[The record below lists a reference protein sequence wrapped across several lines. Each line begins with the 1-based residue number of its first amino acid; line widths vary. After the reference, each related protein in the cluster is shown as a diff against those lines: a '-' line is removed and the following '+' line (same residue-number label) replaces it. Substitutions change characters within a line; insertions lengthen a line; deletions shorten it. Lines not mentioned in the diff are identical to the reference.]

1 MFFSRQHH
9 DGGKKNS
16 GKLSGAFAF
25 RGCQMGDCAA
35 CLWLALGV
43 ENAGARGNIDLSA
56 IELVIAI

>member
-1 MFFSRQHH
+1 
-9 DGGKKNS
+9 
-16 GKLSGAFAF
+16 
-25 RGCQMGDCAA
+25 MGDCAA